1 MLISATLKQTR
12 FLLRR
17 RGAVAT
23 FLLLLALVLLNFTNN
38 VLDFRG
44 SDLLSMYHPMKL
56 LSLSYN
62 RTNWNADSAL
72 RLIQLFP
79 LLVSLPAGL
88 SLAAEQQSG
97 EEVLLASRLGR
108 RAYLFSRYLAA
119 FLVTALVFALPFLIE
134 IALNCISFPLQAE
147 GDFMNY
153 SIYNV
158 ELHISEA
165 AYQLPWLYQLS
176 PYLYAVVF
184 TLYFGAAAGVFGGL
198 TLALSALWRV
208 RFRVLLLLP
217 VFIGLQAASLLNM
230 CWYNSL
236 LLFCD
241 RPRSDLVFGL
251 LLLLILGLS
260 LLEVG
265 HASRKDC
272 LR

>member
-1 MLISATLKQTR
+1 MLISATVKQTR

-23 FLLLLALVLLNFTNN
+23 FLLLLALVLLNFTYN
-38 VLDFRG
+38 VLEFRG
-44 SDLLSMYHPMKL
+44 HDLLSMYQPMKL

-88 SLAAEQQSG
+88 SLASEQQSG

-108 RAYLFSRYLAA
+108 RTYLFSRYLAA
-119 FLVTALVFALPFLIE
+119 FLVTALVFILPFLIE
-134 IALNCISFPLQAE
+134 IALSCISFPLQAE

-153 SIYNV
+153 SIYDV

-165 AYQLPWLYQLS
+165 AYQFPWLYQLS
-176 PYLYAVVF
+176 PYLYAVVC

-241 RPRSDLVFGL
+241 LPRNDLVFGL

-260 LLEVG
+260 LLAVG